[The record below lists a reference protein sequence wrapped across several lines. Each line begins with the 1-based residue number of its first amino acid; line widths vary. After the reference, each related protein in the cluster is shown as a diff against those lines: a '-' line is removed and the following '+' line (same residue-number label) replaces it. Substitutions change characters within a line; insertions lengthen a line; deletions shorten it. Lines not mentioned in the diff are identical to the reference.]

1 MDILDIDE
9 ALKDD
14 SYIFLADKT
23 HDDISNIL
31 QQWKTNNQQQLQQSQ
46 QLQPHLHYNNHEQGT
61 LTGSKI
67 FKEHIGF
74 MLGDLTPL
82 HLGKMLDKYVHEQDS
97 DGKMISVTGWYTVTI
112 ANCLDVPNSSIML
125 ALKYAL
131 MPLKVQ
137 LFNFERI
144 DGNECGQFLVDN
156 KLIAN
161 RMIRLNGKV
170 AVLYSNKVIDICVEA
185 GIRPSLLAELSL
197 KPPLLEAIKA
207 ALLARYDAKGQ
218 SLHLTRFHAAP
229 ELLGHFWAL
238 HVLSMLQ
245 KLLQMI
251 ALEFPQLRVL
261 QLRDNYLCTLR
272 AFDRFPRTSLPHLQ
286 VLDVSANNIA
296 GMMELKNLRDMK
308 LQTLDLTS
316 NPLARNKEW
325 QLRAMLPQVKHI
337 RVGHNNNSTADPSA
351 TRYCGANSIGREFCL
366 KFAKAYNAIFND
378 LRKRMDLQNYYDTK
392 SLLSLSV
399 PKLLLLES
407 TKDKGYGKLYDL
419 NQLQNRAS
427 TAACSKLFFG
437 CDAAMHA
444 ICQLPEMQIDF
455 EEAHLYIHKYNNTSR
470 VFSIAG
476 CFKELTSSG
485 YKCRNYARQF
495 TMRPGISNSWLI
507 HNDMMQI
514 TLDNNEKAD
523 GKPKLP
529 SLQVDEKPSCS
540 FSNQLMEL
548 NDNFNNKMQLNKPL
562 NPERSTPMVLPD
574 FDEMPPLVKRVVIP
588 AAKRNIEDEVDDTL
602 LSYKH
607 NSKTFTRPKRRS
619 QAATNLETQF
629 SQTQNASTATT
640 HGGAGMLSL
649 EIGGLVTTMHK
660 SFLQDTSPP
669 SSICSSM
676 NNEHMNNSLITSA
689 DFTNLNFLQSTNSLE
704 PTEASDHM
712 DLNLTRTTETTTTL
726 GSDVYTLSDMIRDRK
741 ALESLTMSGDGT
753 LIKDSQIGQIDDI
766 SLTTLSKTASG
777 CSTMDNSTDS
787 VSTPNELQSQS
798 QLQSQNL
805 TQIQRQLRTTM
816 LLSEEMIGDTTFSL
830 VDSLTTPTTTEMNGV
845 EMEANATFKRPQA
858 PLLNETLLLAGR
870 QVNTTFTE
878 GCDTPEA
885 SRCETPE
892 NIDKTLSTLQM
903 ESTPLTTTS
912 SRFQHYKNN
921 NTNNNN
927 NNNINNNNKQLSYT
941 PTLKGRG
948 EINISPIVS
957 NTTPLRSRQQQLN
970 HTYEPPKDLQVDGQ
984 KFVVDSME
992 MLEQI
997 EQPVL
1002 DATYEMSE
1010 NQKQMQCILDLAE
1023 AEVEMLAQQGDE
1035 EQFEHMLAELGKM
1048 NSLKPEQIKMQKS
1061 LDSIKRRFNKDE
1073 DKEQH
1078 TLHTEQQQQQ
1088 QQQDHLEEVHHVTPP
1103 SMNQTHLLSSHSP
1116 SQSSS
1121 SGERLLSRRS
1131 RLYDD
1136 VNLSAMHDSNASGGS
1151 CNSTSFIVHR
1161 REEEPANTSEAC
1173 SPLEETEEPVEQEQ
1187 QLQQQYPMSAA
1198 VETEASSYKLTERRE
1213 RDRERFKTIKITKE
1227 MRARDEQLD
1236 NIVVPCIDDEETVEP
1251 LESVEP
1257 EPLQRQQSPPGRLSR
1272 RDQSTHNYNNDAEV
1286 NSSASNNYLTYKKP
1300 KEKSLLMRQR
1310 QQQQQQVAELPANES
1325 TSQIARSLS
1334 RPRYISGLQKFTT
1347 VSKATSA
1354 GAGLNATTTATAA
1367 AMSTASTAAAGATT
1381 SGAGELKSPMGI
1393 KSKSFHNL
1401 SSNIS
1406 GIGGPGAACM
1416 APRPSLG
1423 GVLRRP
1429 SAQTSKLMTGLRAM
1443 QQQEDDTTVFKVPK
1457 LVSGLR
1463 APATTGVKRAVGNGL
1478 ARPSS
1483 GYYSLSMKQAGEA
1496 ETPESLSSASSRGSL
1511 YGKDTKLNHTFDTQV
1526 LSSKLTQVT
1535 TGATGI
1541 TKPSGLRQP
1550 TQMKRSGLPRPS
1562 SIVRR

>member
-31 QQWKTNNQQQLQQSQ
+31 QQWKTNNQQQPQSQ
-46 QLQPHLHYNNHEQGT
+46 QLQPHLHYNNHEQA
-61 LTGSKI
+61 
-67 FKEHIGF
+67 
-74 MLGDLTPL
+74 
-82 HLGKMLDKYVHEQDS
+82 Y
-97 DGKMISVTGWYTVTI
+97 
-112 ANCLDVPNSSIML
+112 
-125 ALKYAL
+125 
-131 MPLKVQ
+131 
-137 LFNFERI
+137 
-144 DGNECGQFLVDN
+144 
-156 KLIAN
+156 KL
-161 RMIRLNGKV
+161 
-170 AVLYSNKVIDICVEA
+170 
-185 GIRPSLLAELSL
+185 
-197 KPPLLEAIKA
+197 
-207 ALLARYDAKGQ
+207 
-218 SLHLTRFHAAP
+218 
-229 ELLGHFWAL
+229 
-238 HVLSMLQ
+238 
-245 KLLQMI
+245 
-251 ALEFPQLRVL
+251 
-261 QLRDNYLCTLR
+261 
-272 AFDRFPRTSLPHLQ
+272 
-286 VLDVSANNIA
+286 
-296 GMMELKNLRDMK
+296 
-308 LQTLDLTS
+308 
-316 NPLARNKEW
+316 
-325 QLRAMLPQVKHI
+325 
-337 RVGHNNNSTADPSA
+337 
-351 TRYCGANSIGREFCL
+351 
-366 KFAKAYNAIFND
+366 
-378 LRKRMDLQNYYDTK
+378 
-392 SLLSLSV
+392 
-399 PKLLLLES
+399 
-407 TKDKGYGKLYDL
+407 
-419 NQLQNRAS
+419 
-427 TAACSKLFFG
+427 
-437 CDAAMHA
+437 
-444 ICQLPEMQIDF
+444 
-455 EEAHLYIHKYNNTSR
+455 
-470 VFSIAG
+470 
-476 CFKELTSSG
+476 
-485 YKCRNYARQF
+485 
-495 TMRPGISNSWLI
+495 
-507 HNDMMQI
+507 
-514 TLDNNEKAD
+514 
-523 GKPKLP
+523 
-529 SLQVDEKPSCS
+529 
-540 FSNQLMEL
+540 
-548 NDNFNNKMQLNKPL
+548 
-562 NPERSTPMVLPD
+562 
-574 FDEMPPLVKRVVIP
+574 
-588 AAKRNIEDEVDDTL
+588 
-602 LSYKH
+602 

-629 SQTQNASTATT
+629 SQTQNAITPTA

-676 NNEHMNNSLITSA
+676 NNEHMNNSLISSA

-704 PTEASDHM
+704 PTESSESSEF
-712 DLNLTRTTETTTTL
+712 NLTTTTATM
-726 GSDVYTLSDMIRDRK
+726 GNDVYTLSDMIRDRK

-753 LIKDSQIGQIDDI
+753 LIKDSHIGQIDDI

-787 VSTPNELQSQS
+787 VSTPNELQLPSQS
-798 QLQSQNL
+798 QSQNL
-805 TQIQRQLRTTM
+805 NPIQRQLRTTM

-830 VDSLTTPTTTEMNGV
+830 VDSLTTPTTTESMC
-845 EMEANATFKRPQA
+845 EFEANATFKKPQ
-858 PLLNETLLLAGR
+858 PLLLNETLLLAGR

-878 GCDTPEA
+878 GCDTPETA
-885 SRCETPE
+885 RCETPE
-892 NIDKTLSTLQM
+892 NVDKALSTLQM

-912 SRFQHYKNN
+912 SRFQHH
-921 NTNNNN
+921 NN
-927 NNNINNNNKQLSYT
+927 NNNINNNNNNNTNNNNNKQMSYT

-948 EINISPIVS
+948 EINNISPIVS
-957 NTTPLRSRQQQLN
+957 NTTPLRSRQQLN
-970 HTYEPPKDLQVDGQ
+970 HTYDPPTAMLKDLQVDGQ
-984 KFVVDSME
+984 KFVMDSID

-1002 DATYEMSE
+1002 DATYNMSE
-1010 NQKQMQCILDLAE
+1010 DQKQMQCILDLAE

-1073 DKEQH
+1073 EQH
-1078 TLHTEQQQQQ
+1078 SEQQQQ
-1088 QQQDHLEEVHHVTPP
+1088 LEEVNHVTPP
-1103 SMNQTHLLSSHSP
+1103 SMNQTQLLSHSHSQ

-1161 REEEPANTSEAC
+1161 REEEPVNTSEAC
-1173 SPLEETEEPVEQEQ
+1173 SPLHESEEPVEQEQ
-1187 QLQQQYPMSAA
+1187 EQPVATA
-1198 VETEASSYKLTERRE
+1198 VETEVSSYKLAERRE

-1251 LESVEP
+1251 IEP
-1257 EPLQRQQSPPGRLSR
+1257 DYQHRQQSPPGRLSR
-1272 RDQSTHNYNNDAEV
+1272 RDQSTNSYYNEAEG
-1286 NSSASNNYLTYKKP
+1286 NSSVSNNYLTYKKP

-1310 QQQQQQVAELPANES
+1310 QQQQQQQMPELSANES
-1325 TSQIARSLS
+1325 SSQIARSLS

-1354 GAGLNATTTATAA
+1354 GAGLNATATATLG
-1367 AMSTASTAAAGATT
+1367 AMSTAVTTASGATT
-1381 SGAGELKSPMGI
+1381 SGELKSPMGI

-1406 GIGGPGAACM
+1406 GIVGPGTASL

-1423 GVLRRP
+1423 GALRRP
-1429 SAQTSKLMTGLRAM
+1429 SAQSGKMMTGLRGM
-1443 QQQEDDTTVFKVPK
+1443 QQQEQDDTSVFKVPK

-1463 APATTGVKRAVGNGL
+1463 APPTANVKRAVGNGL

-1483 GYYSLSMKQAGEA
+1483 GYYSMSMKQAGEA

-1541 TKPSGLRQP
+1541 PKPSGLRQP